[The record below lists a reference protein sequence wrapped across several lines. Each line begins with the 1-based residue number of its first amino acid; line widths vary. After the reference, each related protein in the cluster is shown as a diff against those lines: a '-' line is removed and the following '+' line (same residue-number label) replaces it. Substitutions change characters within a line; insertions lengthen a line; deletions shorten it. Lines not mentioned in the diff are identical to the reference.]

1 MYTLKQGNGISYLA
15 KKKYGAEIVAWSLTI
30 VVGLLLGYS
39 LVASIRI

>member
-1 MYTLKQGNGISYLA
+1 MYTLKEGNGISYLA
-15 KKKYGAEIVAWSLTI
+15 KKKYGAEIVGWSLTI